1 MTDGFRALVLEEQ
14 EKGVSASIEHLT
26 ESQLPEGD
34 VTVVVSHSTLNY
46 KDGMVLKGVGRLVRK
61 YPHVPGIDLVGTVE
75 SSGSEIYK
83 IGDKVILTGWGVGE
97 AHWGGFTGGA
107 APLDEPPLDSGKM
120 DPEQQQKVFDILVDT
135 GSDPKKLL
143 ASGEFPDVVTEE
155 ASTIKYNA
163 DDALKGDQ
171 TKLPDSLQKGIID
184 AEEDDE
190 EKVEE
195 ALRALIRN
203 SIVEAGLWDNVHKKK
218 KSGRPA
224 AKKGE
229 KGYPD
234 EKSWKA
240 AQEADDTDEE
250 PLEEAENP
258 CWDGYSPGA
267 KSGKKTKKGKGG
279 DRVANCELQEDDEE
293 TLEEAVSYHVAS
305 GVGVE
310 KNISKKEMKY

>member
-1 MTDGFRALVLEEQ
+1 M
-14 EKGVSASIEHLT
+14 
-26 ESQLPEGD
+26 
-34 VTVVVSHSTLNY
+34 
-46 KDGMVLKGVGRLVRK
+46 
-61 YPHVPGIDLVGTVE
+61 
-75 SSGSEIYK
+75 
-83 IGDKVILTGWGVGE
+83 
-97 AHWGGFTGGA
+97 
-107 APLDEPPLDSGKM
+107 
-120 DPEQQQKVFDILVDT
+120 
-135 GSDPKKLL
+135 
-143 ASGEFPDVVTEE
+143 
-155 ASTIKYNA
+155 
-163 DDALKGDQ
+163 
-171 TKLPDSLQKGIID
+171 
-184 AEEDDE
+184 
-190 EKVEE
+190 
-195 ALRALIRN
+195 
-203 SIVEAGLWDNVHKKK
+203 WDNVHKKK

-310 KNISKKEMKY
+310 KNIFRPGSTKFFALFREYRRRYNDGRYTPKSLEEIELLEDLDIGNFALYEGSWVPLDYPVQVGNEEHLNEAEYQGKKVELNKPKGGGGDAYVYVNSGKKDKDGKVKVKKVSFGSSMPDAMGDSDAAKKRRKSFGDRHNCSDKKDKPAAGYWSCRATKFFGRDISGWW